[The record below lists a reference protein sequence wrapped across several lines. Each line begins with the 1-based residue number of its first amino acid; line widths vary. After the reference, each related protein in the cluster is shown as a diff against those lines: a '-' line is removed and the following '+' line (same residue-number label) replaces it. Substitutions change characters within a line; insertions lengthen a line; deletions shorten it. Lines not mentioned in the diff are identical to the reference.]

1 MAVRRSQSI
10 EGTQL
15 GALFGKAP
23 YERPGMFLGFLL
35 HELVH
40 GLVLR
45 LTEIAIKYSN
55 HQDVFAESIRIRNAM
70 SVAKVDIGKGIRAMN
85 IVNVLLVVPHLLQ
98 HVLAAI
104 GRLHV
109 LVVVRYM

>member
-1 MAVRRSQSI
+1 
-10 EGTQL
+10 
-15 GALFGKAP
+15 
-23 YERPGMFLGFLL
+23 MFLGFLL

-98 HVLAAI
+98 HVLPAI